1 MVFSSMKWITREKA
15 KVDRIACPWLIKN
28 FVDKNAEFLFVPQEK
43 VIEISKKENAIPF
56 DTPGV
61 ELTHYEENG
70 KELVSFDAIIK
81 KYKLND
87 AALIGLAKIVRGAD
101 ANIPDAPPESAGL
114 EAAALGF
121 RQLAKD
127 DFDNMKLQFPLY
139 DALYKYCQWKVE
151 ESGKLDHSVR

>member
-1 MVFSSMKWITREKA
+1 MKWITREKA

-28 FVDKNAEFLFVPQEK
+28 FVDKNPEFMFVPKDK

-61 ELTHYEENG
+61 ELTHYKENG
-70 KELVSFDAIIK
+70 KEFVSFDALIR
-81 KYKLND
+81 KYRLND
-87 AALIGLAKIVRGAD
+87 AALIELAWIVRGAD
-101 ANIPDAPPESAGL
+101 ADIPDAPRESVGL

-121 RQLAKD
+121 RQLAKN

-139 DALYKYCQWKVE
+139 DALYKYCQWKLE
-151 ESGKLDHSVR
+151 ESGKLEHSVR